1 MRYYINFN
9 HSKRKNMRRREVLE
23 NEVEKARERI
33 DNASK
38 DVPANIKKLWEKEL
52 VELEFELNN
61 FDEYEDNNE

>member
-1 MRYYINFN
+1 M
-9 HSKRKNMRRREVLE
+9 SRREVLE

>member
-9 HSKRKNMRRREVLE
+9 HSKRKNMSRREVLE